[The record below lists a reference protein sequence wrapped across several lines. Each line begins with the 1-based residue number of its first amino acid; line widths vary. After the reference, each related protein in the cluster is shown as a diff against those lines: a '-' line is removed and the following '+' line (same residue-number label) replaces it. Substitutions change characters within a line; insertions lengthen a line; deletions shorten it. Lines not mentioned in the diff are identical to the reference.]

1 MKVGDDMKFVL
12 NKNTPIPLYYQL
24 KQWIIEQIERGDLKP
39 GDVIPSERELSEEFE
54 ISRMTVRQALTELV
68 NEGKLVRERGKG
80 TFVAEPKISQDLFR
94 LTSFSEDMKSR
105 GMTPGASVID
115 VTVNTASS
123 VLQKHLNVD
132 AEDKVLIIKRL
143 RMADD
148 KPMALET
155 AHFPLSKF
163 PGLDEQDFNNM
174 SIYQYIESHYNT
186 AISSASQSIEVG
198 LANETEAKLLDIS
211 PNSPILLIERMTYDG
226 HRQPIEYVT
235 SVYRGDR
242 YKLYVE
248 LKR

>member
-94 LTSFSEDMKSR
+94 LTSFSEDMKSC

-123 VLQKHLNVD
+123 VLQKHL
-132 AEDKVLIIKRL
+132 KR
-143 RMADD
+143 RPRGQSAD
-148 KPMALET
+148 
-155 AHFPLSKF
+155 H
-163 PGLDEQDFNNM
+163 
-174 SIYQYIESHYNT
+174 
-186 AISSASQSIEVG
+186 
-198 LANETEAKLLDIS
+198 
-211 PNSPILLIERMTYDG
+211 
-226 HRQPIEYVT
+226 
-235 SVYRGDR
+235 
-242 YKLYVE
+242 
-248 LKR
+248 

>member
-24 KQWIIEQIERGDLKP
+24 KQWIIEQIERGDLKS

-68 NEGKLVRERGKG
+68 NEGKLIRERGKG

-94 LTSFSEDMKSR
+94 LTSFSEDMVSR
-105 GMTPGASVID
+105 GMTPGASVVD
-115 VTVNTASS
+115 VTVSNATP
-123 VLQKHLNVD
+123 VLQKHFNIE
-132 AEDKVLIIKRL
+132 AADKVFIIKRL
-143 RMADD
+143 RIADD

-163 PGLDEQDFNNM
+163 PGLDEQDLNNM
-174 SIYQYIESHYNT
+174 SIYRLIETHYKVV
-186 AISSASQSIEVG
+186 ISNAHQSIEVG
-198 LANETEAKLLDIS
+198 MANDHEAKLLDIR
-211 PNSPILLIERMTYDG
+211 PNSPILRIERVTYDT

-242 YKLYVE
+242 YKLFVG